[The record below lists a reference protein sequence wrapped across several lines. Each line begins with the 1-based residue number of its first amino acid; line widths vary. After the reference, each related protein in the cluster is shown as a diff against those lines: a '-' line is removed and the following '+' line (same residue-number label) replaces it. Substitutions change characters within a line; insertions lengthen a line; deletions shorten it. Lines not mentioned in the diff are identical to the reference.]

1 MKLSTR
7 SRYSVRILLEL
18 ARNTGRQPLQVSEI
32 SRRQKIP
39 AKYIEQLIRTMKS
52 NGLIS
57 SIRGPKGGYVLAM
70 AAEQINLG
78 HIVRIFEGQPELVE
92 CVGAPD
98 KCTMANTC
106 PVRSA
111 WTQANTA
118 LFKKLDAITIND
130 LVCSPMVLKGVPADK

>member
-18 ARNTGRQPLQVSEI
+18 ARNAGQQPLQVSEI

-39 AKYIEQLIRTMKS
+39 AKYIEQLIRTLKS
-52 NGLIS
+52 SGLIS
-57 SIRGPKGGYVLAM
+57 SSRGPKGGYALAM
-70 AAEQINLG
+70 SAKQINLG

-92 CVGAPD
+92 CVGTPD
-98 KCTMANTC
+98 KCSMAETC

-111 WTQANTA
+111 WAQANAA
-118 LFKKLDAITIND
+118 LYEKLDAITIDD
-130 LVCSPMVLKGVPADK
+130 LVCSSSGAGEGILR